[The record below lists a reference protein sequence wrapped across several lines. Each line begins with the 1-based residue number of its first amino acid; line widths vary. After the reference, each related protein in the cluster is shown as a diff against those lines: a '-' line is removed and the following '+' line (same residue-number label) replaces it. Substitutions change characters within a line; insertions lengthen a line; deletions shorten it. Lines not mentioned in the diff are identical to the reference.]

1 MHAAFT
7 PAVAEAAGRRDL
19 GLWGEAEAAAGAGAR
34 LEGRAA
40 PSSKHARRDG
50 PAAAPAGGL
59 RNNAQ
64 RLCLSFAFRVA
75 VLATILGSTL
85 TTAADNPYLSATRR
99 AQLEMVN
106 QVCMYR

>member
-1 MHAAFT
+1 
-7 PAVAEAAGRRDL
+7 
-19 GLWGEAEAAAGAGAR
+19 
-34 LEGRAA
+34 
-40 PSSKHARRDG
+40 